1 MRRALVAAVL
11 LALLALV
18 PAAARTSTAPTP
30 AARVGA
36 FYFDG
41 WAGHLSDFHFAGL
54 LQGEFSG
61 RRPLSGWRDNTPA
74 ALQAQLR
81 WAHEDGISF
90 FVFDWYSDA
99 DRSSVVLNTAHDNYL
114 KLRDHDGVQ
123 YALMYV
129 NQDPFVISPAHWPAV
144 VEQWVTKD
152 FQNPDYVRIDGKPLL
167 VIIDEA
173 FFTKQ
178 MGGAS
183 GVNAAIDTLQQ
194 VARKHGLPGVYVVGG
209 RYVGWTDLYYNCFPY
224 TCRPDT
230 DPAFVQEH
238 YDAIT
243 QYGYSL
249 VVEPQDGPRPYADF
263 TAAEEQFWAE
273 VAARS
278 PFRYMPSIMVGWDPR
293 PIAQGLGPDPTS
305 GYPWLFGHLF
315 WTRGSPAEIASFL
328 RDGIDWANANPD
340 RRVLS
345 QDGLPIVLVEAWN
358 EFSEGAWVLP
368 TDMDGY
374 SYGQAIAQAVGIPW
388 TPPPKHTLSVASSLR
403 GTVTSTPSGISCP
416 PTCAAEFDE
425 GLQVTLAAR
434 ANRASNFDGW
444 GGCIDT
450 DPTCSVV
457 LVRDSTVRP
466 VFLATVQRR
475 ALSLRLA
482 GHLVARG
489 RLSVRDGFRGCA
501 SYEQVQIQ
509 RRRGRGWLNVTSAQ
523 TDNGGRYTV
532 TLRDRAGSYR
542 ARAAQDSVEDHICL
556 VTTSRTVNYGR

>member
-1 MRRALVAAVL
+1 M
-11 LALLALV
+11 
-18 PAAARTSTAPTP
+18 
-30 AARVGA
+30 
-36 FYFDG
+36 
-41 WAGHLSDFHFAGL
+41 AGRGDLSDFHFAGL

-81 WAHEDGISF
+81 WAHADGISF

-99 DRSSVVLNTAHDNYL
+99 DRSSLVLNTAHDNCL

-129 NQDPFVISPAHWPAV
+129 NQEPFVISPVHWPAV

-183 GVNAAIDTLQQ
+183 GVNAAIETLQET
-194 VARKHGLPGVYVVGG
+194 ARKHGLPGVYVVGG
-209 RYVGWTDLYYNCFPY
+209 RYVGWTDLYYDCFPDR
-224 TCRPDT
+224 CRPDT

-249 VVEPQDGPRPYADF
+249 AVEPQDGPRPYADF
-263 TAAEEQFWAE
+263 TAAEEQFWGE

-305 GYPWLFGHLF
+305 GYPWLLGHLF
-315 WTRGSPAEIASFL
+315 WTRGSPAEITSVL
-328 RDGIDWANANPD
+328 RDGIAWANAHPD

-345 QDGLPIVLVEAWN
+345 QDQPIVLIEAWN
-358 EFSEGAWVLP
+358 EISEGGWVLP

-388 TPPPKHTLSVASSLR
+388 TPAPKHTLRVAPSTR
-403 GTVTSTPSGISCP
+403 GTVTSAPGGISCP
-416 PTCAAEFDE
+416 PACAAGFDE
-425 GLQVTLAAR
+425 GLQVTLTGR
-434 ANRASNFDGW
+434 AKRGSLLDHW
-444 GGCIDT
+444 TGCTDT
-450 DPTCSVV
+450 DPTCRVV
-457 LVRDSTVRP
+457 LLGDSTVRP

-475 ALSLRLA
+475 TLSLRLS

-489 RLSVRDGFRGCA
+489 RLSVRDGFSDCA

-509 RRRGRGWLNVTSAQ
+509 QRRARGWLTVISAQ
-523 TDNGGRYTV
+523 TDNVGRYTV
-532 TLRDRAGSYR
+532 KVRDRPGTYR
-542 ARAAQDSVEDHICL
+542 ARAPQDSVEGHTCI
-556 VTTSRTVNYGR
+556 TSTSQAVSAR